1 MAPAEKT
8 TSAAGL
14 EPERTLHPV
23 RAWLAV
29 VVAALAMVATLPGRT
44 HGLGLITESLLAD
57 LQLDRVTFALINL
70 WATLLGATFCL
81 PTGWLLDRVGGR
93 VVLLGVTLGLA
104 ATVVGMGQAGAGWG
118 DLLLPGLFA
127 LVLLTRG
134 LGQSALSV
142 VSLALMGRSVGRK
155 PGLGV
160 GVYSFVTAL
169 GFMAAFGV
177 IKYVLEKWEPGWRP
191 VWCGIG
197 AAVAAFGL
205 AAFVV
210 VRPSQRAAE
219 KASDLAPDA
228 VGLSLGQTL
237 MTPAFWV
244 FAGAT
249 SLYGMVAAGVSLF
262 NQSILEERQFDRGVF
277 LTITMLSPLV
287 GLAANLA
294 TGWLS
299 RWVAPGRLL
308 SLAMLLLTAALLCF
322 PLVRSLWQVYLY
334 AAAMGVAGGMVTVI
348 FFGVWGQAFG
358 TAHLGKI
365 QGAAQMLT
373 VPASAAGPLLLA
385 AGQRAFGSYVP
396 VFQYVAA
403 VVALFGV
410 AAWLV
415 PLPRVGCGAAP
426 AAGSDSLHLPPRM
439 TWQQRPSPSDGTLT
453 KSEGLSSSE
462 DSSTRLR

>member
-1 MAPAEKT
+1 MG
-8 TSAAGL
+8 SADPSWG
-14 EPERTLHPV
+14 
-23 RAWLAV
+23 
-29 VVAALAMVATLPGRT
+29 ALLV
-44 HGLGLITESLLAD
+44 
-57 LQLDRVTFALINL
+57 
-70 WATLLGATFCL
+70 
-81 PTGWLLDRVGGR
+81 
-93 VVLLGVTLGLA
+93 
-104 ATVVGMGQAGAGWG
+104 
-118 DLLLPGLFA
+118 PGLFV

-169 GFMAAFGV
+169 GFMAAFATV
-177 IKYVLEKWEPGWRP
+177 KRVLETWEPGWRP
-191 VWCGIG
+191 LWCGIG

-205 AAFVV
+205 AAFTVL
-210 VRPSQRAAE
+210 RPRKDEGGRMKDESRQQPQEGRPP
-219 KASDLAPDA
+219 ASASIHPSSFILHPSRE
-228 VGLSLGQTL
+228 GLSLGQAL
-237 MTPAFWV
+237 LTPAFWV

-262 NQSILEERQFDRGVF
+262 NQSILSERHFDRGVF
-277 LTITMLSPLV
+277 LTITTLTPLV

-294 TGWLS
+294 TGWLG

-308 SLAMLLLTAALLCF
+308 AAALMLLTAAMLCF
-322 PLVRSLWQVYLY
+322 PLVRSLWHVYLY

-373 VPASAAGPLLLA
+373 VLASAAGPLLLA
-385 AGQRAFGSYVP
+385 AGQRAYGSYVP

-403 VVALFGV
+403 VVAVFGV

-415 PLPRVGCGAAP
+415 PLPRVG
-426 AAGSDSLHLPPRM
+426 SVI
-439 TWQQRPSPSDGTLT
+439 
-453 KSEGLSSSE
+453 SEQ
-462 DSSTRLR
+462 